1 MENYTAIP
9 NEVIEDYRTA
19 QLFNRIN
26 GNNRKVNRRAERR
39 THRLNKTIA
48 QCLIRCAVSGVLTAV
63 GAVAGWV
70 TMICIG
76 ISVAQIAVQMRA

>member
-9 NEVIEDYRTA
+9 NEVIEEYRTA
-19 QLFNRIN
+19 KVFDIVN
-26 GNNRKVNRRAERR
+26 GNNRKVNRREERR
-39 THRLNKTIA
+39 THQLNKTIT

-70 TMICIG
+70 TLICIG
-76 ISVAQIAVQMRA
+76 ISVAQIAVLVRA